1 MAPTVDMIALLRLL
15 ARLVLVAVFVSAAL
29 PKLQDP
35 AAFAVDIQNYRLSG
49 PVVAAWGA
57 TVLPWLE
64 LTIGVGL
71 LTRSLRRVSGLV
83 IAALLILFIG
93 LHASAWL
100 RGLDVACEQ
109 LTRRLRNLDP
119 AQSRPSRPDR
129 LPAAAGPE
137 APVIAPP
144 APPCS
149 PLKIG
154 RLVSRIRVCQR
165 RFLRLEKQL

>member
-100 RGLDVACEQ
+100 RGLDVACGCFGSGAASSSPADYGISI
-109 LTRRLRNLDP
+109 LRNLALLGLTAFLLQRDLK
-119 AQSRPSRPDR
+119 RP
-129 LPAAAGPE
+129 
-137 APVIAPP
+137 
-144 APPCS
+144 
-149 PLKIG
+149 
-154 RLVSRIRVCQR
+154 
-165 RFLRLEKQL
+165 